1 MIWLTTILYLGVLA
15 LWLVAL
21 VGLIRGTGDSRQ
33 GRRNVLYLTVL
44 LAVLTVLQIL
54 MRSG

>member
-1 MIWLTTILYLGVLA
+1 MIWLTTILYVGVLA

-21 VGLIRGTGDSRQ
+21 AGLIRGTGDSRQ